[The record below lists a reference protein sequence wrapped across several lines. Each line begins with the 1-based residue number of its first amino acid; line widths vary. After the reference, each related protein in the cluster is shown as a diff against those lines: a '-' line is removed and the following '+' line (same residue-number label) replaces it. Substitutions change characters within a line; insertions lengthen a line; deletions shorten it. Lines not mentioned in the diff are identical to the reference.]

1 MELRNQFT
9 VATRH
14 KLGDLVSLPPNEL
27 DPPIDDPFDME
38 PYGDD
43 ETMMFQI
50 PEADL
55 VDASGKPIIMQLLMD
70 GLINA
75 EVLLPIG
82 DGEAIAKVVQYAVD
96 SEGKLIGEYNENH
109 ILNTLRYMCE
119 LRDGTVK
126 EFAANMIALNIF
138 EESDADGH
146 TNTLLY
152 KIVDHK
158 SLGEAVKMADKYIVS
173 RNGTKRIRQ
182 TTVGWKFLV
191 KWTNGGCQW
200 IPLKILKELNPVQVA
215 EYVVARNIAD
225 KPAFA
230 WWIHYVLRKRDVIVS
245 KFNA

>member
-1 MELRNQFT
+1 M
-9 VATRH
+9 
-14 KLGDLVSLPPNEL
+14 SLPPNEF

-50 PEADL
+50 PEEDL
-55 VDASGKPIIMQLLMD
+55 VDASGKPIIMQLLTD

-82 DGEAIAKVVQYAVD
+82 DGEAIVKVVQCVVNL
-96 SEGKLIGEYNENH
+96 EGKLIGEYNENH

-119 LRDGTVK
+119 FLDGTVK

-152 KIVDHK
+152 EIVDHK
-158 SLGEAVKMADKYIVS
+158 SSGEAVKMADKYILS

-182 TTVGWKFLV
+182 MTVGWKFLV
-191 KWTNGGCQW
+191 EWTYGGRQW

-215 EYVVARNIAD
+215 EYVVAQNIAD

-245 KFNA
+245 KLNA

>member
-1 MELRNQFT
+1 VSYANDSEAELRNQFT
-9 VATRH
+9 VATCQ

-27 DPPIDDPFDME
+27 DPPIDDPFYMGL
-38 PYGDD
+38 YSDD

-55 VDASGKPIIMQLLMD
+55 VDASGKPIIMQLLTD
-70 GLINA
+70 GLINT

-82 DGEAIAKVVQYAVD
+82 VGEAIAKVVQCAVY

-109 ILNTLRYMCE
+109 ILNTLRYMCKF
-119 LRDGTVK
+119 LDGTVK
-126 EFAANMIALNIF
+126 KIAANMIASNIF

-146 TNTLLY
+146 RNTLLY

-173 RNGTKRIRQ
+173 RNGMKRIHQ
-182 TTVGWKFLV
+182 MTVGWKFLV

-200 IPLKILKELNPVQVA
+200 IPLKILKESNPVQVA
-215 EYVVARNIAD
+215 KYVVA
-225 KPAFA
+225 
-230 WWIHYVLRKRDVIVS
+230 
-245 KFNA
+245 